1 MTQHTA
7 TRYITG
13 AADASAIQRF
23 LWELT
28 DTAVLTRRNLVAF
41 QRQPELLLF
50 NTAQPTMMLLL
61 FTYVFGGVI
70 RFAVGG
76 DYINFLLPGILI
88 MTIMFASTNTTLG
101 LSVDLSR
108 GMIDRFRSLPMS
120 RAAVLAGRTIADT
133 VRGAMT
139 VAIMIGVG
147 YLIGFRFDDWGAA
160 LLAILIVLAFGHA
173 ITWIGATI
181 GLFIGVPESAQVAGF
196 LWIFP
201 LAFAS
206 SIFVPTMTMEAWLRE
221 FAENQPVSIVAS
233 VVRDLMQ
240 GTVNPDEIT
249 TALFWIIG
257 IIVVFMPVAI
267 WKYSKVASE

>member
-7 TRYITG
+7 TRFITG
-13 AADASAIQRF
+13 AEDASAIRRF

-28 DTAVLTRRNLVAF
+28 DTAVLTRRNLLVF
-41 QRQPELLLF
+41 QRQPELVLF
-50 NTAQPTMMLLL
+50 NTLQPAMMLLL

-76 DYINFLLPGILI
+76 DYISFLLPGILI

-101 LSVDLSR
+101 LSVDMSR

-120 RAAVLAGRTIADT
+120 RAAVLAGRTAADT
-133 VRGAMT
+133 ARGALT

-147 YLIGFRFDDWGAA
+147 YVIGFRFEDLGAG
-160 LLAILIVLAFGHA
+160 LLGLLIVLAFGYA

-181 GLFIGVPESAQVAGF
+181 GLFIGEPESAQVAGF
-196 LWIFP
+196 IWIFP
-201 LAFAS
+201 MAFAS
-206 SIFVPTMTMEAWLRE
+206 SIFVPTMTMEAWLRT

-249 TALFWIIG
+249 TALIWIVG
-257 IIVVFMPVAI
+257 ILVVFMPMAI
-267 WKYSKVASE
+267 WKYARVASD